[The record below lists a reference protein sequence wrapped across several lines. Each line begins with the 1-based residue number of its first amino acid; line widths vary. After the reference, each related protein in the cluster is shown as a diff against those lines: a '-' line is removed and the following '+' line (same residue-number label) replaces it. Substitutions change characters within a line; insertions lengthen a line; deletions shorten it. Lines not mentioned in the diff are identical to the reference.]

1 MKGSQ
6 TGKIVGYS
14 VRNKFCRQCDNAT
27 ERNQLPP
34 PHNCKRNWT
43 GSSKSMEPDMVIDL
57 IGQAVQ
63 KGVQIEGLVADDDT
77 TVMSRVHGICSNIQK
92 MSDKNH
98 IKKNISNSLYNL
110 QKVHKNLSSKVIKYI
125 QKCFNYMISQNQGN
139 PDGIEK
145 SLSALSLHPFGNH
158 IECSEVW
165 CHHKRNPT
173 TSKYSSLPYGKPLKG
188 EVLQQ
193 DLENTFHKLKKHSS
207 KLANL
212 GSTQANE
219 SFNKSVASKAPKSRL
234 FSRSIGYRVAASVAQ
249 KNMGESYLI
258 QVFISVVII

>member
-1 MKGSQ
+1 
-6 TGKIVGYS
+6 
-14 VRNKFCRQCDNAT
+14 
-27 ERNQLPP
+27 
-34 PHNCKRNWT
+34 
-43 GSSKSMEPDMVIDL
+43 MEPDMVIDL

-77 TVMSRVHGICSNIQK
+77 TVMSRVHGICPNIQK

-145 SLSALSLHPFGNH
+145 GLSALSLHPFGNH

-173 TSKYSSLPYGKPLKG
+173 TSKYSSLHYGKPSMKM
-188 EVLQQ
+188 
-193 DLENTFHKLKKHSS
+193 KSSS
-207 KLANL
+207 K
-212 GSTQANE
+212 
-219 SFNKSVASKAPKSRL
+219 
-234 FSRSIGYRVAASVAQ
+234 I
-249 KNMGESYLI
+249 
-258 QVFISVVII
+258 